1 MAHKKRIVLLTTGQ
15 PASNPRL
22 VKEADA
28 LAHAGYAV
36 QVRYCYWA
44 QWAQEVDNIQLP
56 QAGWTGRLCG
66 GSPQDQA
73 RRYCYTRLRRKTAA
87 LLPAYL
93 PAIRRTFCRAYDEL
107 LAAAIESK
115 ADLYIAHNLGA
126 LPVAAEAARRNCSL
140 YAFDAEDYHRGEAL
154 RQGSQF
160 KKICK
165 IEDLYISNAAYVT
178 SSSPLI
184 AEKYKAH
191 YPDKRIHVIH
201 NVFPI
206 AYHATPKYVEI
217 DKTADLKIFWFS
229 QTTGFNRGLQDVLQ
243 AMNQL
248 EDFNITC
255 TIMGNTDRIMRR
267 ALNQLLSNKMHA
279 IRFIESGSMHSIFEE
294 AAKHHL
300 GLALEPA
307 FSVNNNLAL
316 SNKIFTYLLS
326 GLGVIASE
334 TAAQSKFMRENP
346 AIGRGYPIGDFKELS
361 RILTLFWKNP
371 DRLYEARN
379 SAIKLALEKYN
390 WDLEQHKFLQI
401 IQSVL

>member
-28 LAHAGYAV
+28 LTHAGYDV
-36 QVRYCYWA
+36 QVLYSYWA
-44 QWAQEVDNIQLP
+44 QWAQEVDKIQLR

-73 RRYCYTRLRRKTAA
+73 WRYYYTRLRRKTAA
-87 LLPAYL
+87 LLPAYP
-93 PAIRRTFCRAYDEL
+93 PAIQRTFCRAYDEL

-126 LPVAAEAARRNCSL
+126 LPVAAEAARRNKRL
-140 YAFDAEDYHRGEAL
+140 YAFDAEDYHRGEVPCQA
-154 RQGSQF
+154 RQYKQ
-160 KKICK
+160 ICEL
-165 IEDLYISNAAYVT
+165 EDAFIPNSAYIT

-191 YPDKRIHVIH
+191 YPDKKIRVIL

-206 AYHATPKYVEI
+206 KYNIKKNYIPLE
-217 DKTADLKIFWFS
+217 KPADLKIFWFS

-243 AMNQL
+243 AMNRIENFQ
-248 EDFNITC
+248 ITF

-267 ALNQLLSNKMHA
+267 SLNQLLSNKMHA
-279 IRFIESGSMHSIFEE
+279 IHFIEPGCTHLLFEE
-294 AAKHHL
+294 ASKHHL

-307 FSVNNNLAL
+307 FSINNNLAL

-326 GLGVIASE
+326 GLAIIASE
-334 TAAQSKFMRENP
+334 TTAQLKFMRDNP
-346 AIGRGYPIGDFKELS
+346 AIGQGYPIGDFKELS
-361 RILTLFWKNP
+361 RILTLFWENS
-371 DRLYEARN
+371 DRLHEARK
-379 SAIKLALEKYN
+379 SALKLALHTYN
-390 WDLEQHKFLQI
+390 WEVEQHKFLQI